1 MQLDT
6 LDTQTHRHTDR
17 QSMAIDDRQGDR
29 PGNQERVS
37 KRKPA
42 CVCVLTTLELAN
54 EDLRETALPT
64 SLNLR
69 GSSSSPMSA
78 SPLLIDPRDRIREEA
93 VEEDNT
99 TENK

>member
-1 MQLDT
+1 
-6 LDTQTHRHTDR
+6 
-17 QSMAIDDRQGDR
+17 
-29 PGNQERVS
+29 
-37 KRKPA
+37 
-42 CVCVLTTLELAN
+42 LELAN